1 MYVCFVHYV
10 EHFLHVM
17 HELYLPMYD
26 PPFMYDPPVSM
37 LMHPLVFYVLPLA
50 YAKRVMWAPNA
61 LTLDSESTLRI
72 KHSMSRN

>member
-26 PPFMYDPPVSM
+26 PPFMYDPPAHAS
-37 LMHPLVFYVLPLA
+37 PRVLCSTSRVCQTCNVGP
-50 YAKRVMWAPNA
+50 KRS
-61 LTLDSESTLRI
+61 DSR
-72 KHSMSRN
+72 